1 MFRSYRDGAVLA
13 DTAVGEL
20 LGTGV
25 LSLCRARSAS
35 SSGICDLSG
44 IADSFSSLGLL
55 FHRTD
60 KAGVRCR
67 RRRHLNSEVPNKV
80 NS

>member
-25 LSLCRARSAS
+25 LSLCHARSAS

-44 IADSFSSLGLL
+44 IADSFSNLDLL

-60 KAGVRCR
+60 KAGPSQGAMCAAPTTPLSR
-67 RRRHLNSEVPNKV
+67 
-80 NS
+80 